1 MLLETQAIVLA
12 GQKLGEADTLVT
24 LLTFDH
30 GLLKGVAKGARR
42 MKSRFG
48 SALQPFSYGQ
58 AILFGMRPTVLR
70 RVNHVDSIHS
80 FRGLRE
86 DFDRMMLAAT
96 MANATRTL
104 LPEEQPSRETFA
116 LLLRAFR
123 ALEGGEDGARVVL
136 FFLLALL
143 RVAGYQ
149 PRVDRCLVGRH
160 PFSDSMRARATRWF
174 FVPQLGGTVC
184 ASCHADLASSVGP
197 MERPPAVPL
206 SSGAHAF
213 LRQAVR
219 MPSSLRDRLKVD
231 GALLQEAQSLIEAC
245 LAARARR
252 VIKRPIPFTPR
263 DAAPA
268 GIGPRHG

>member
-48 SALQPFSYGQ
+48 SSLQPFSYGE
-58 AILFGMRPTVLR
+58 AILFGTRPTVLR
-70 RVNHVDSIHS
+70 RVNHVDAIHS

-86 DFDRMMLAAT
+86 DFDRMMGAAT

-104 LPEEQPSRETFA
+104 LPEEQPSRETFT

-123 ALEGGEDGARVVL
+123 ALEGGEDVARVVV

-143 RVAGYQ
+143 RAAGYQ

-160 PFSDSMRARATRWF
+160 AFSDAGARATRWV

-184 ASCHADLASSVGP
+184 ASCHADLASNIET
-197 MERPPAVPL
+197 ERPPAVPL

-219 MPSSLRDRLKVD
+219 IPPSLRDRLKVD
-231 GALLQEAQSLIEAC
+231 GLLLQEVQSLIEAC

-252 VIKRPIPFTPR
+252 VIKRPIPFTTR
-263 DAAPA
+263 DAALA
-268 GIGPRHG
+268 GVGPSHG

>member
-1 MLLETQAIVLA
+1 MLFETQAIVLA

-58 AILFGMRPTVLR
+58 AILFGTRPTVLR

-86 DFDRMMLAAT
+86 DFDLMMWAAT
-96 MANATRTL
+96 MVNATRSL
-104 LPEEQPSRETFA
+104 LPEEQPSREAFTV
-116 LLLRAFR
+116 LLRALR
-123 ALEGGEDGARVVL
+123 ALEGGEDGDRVVL

-143 RVAGYQ
+143 RTAGYQ
-149 PRVDRCLVGRH
+149 PRVDRCLMGRH
-160 PFSDSMRARATRWF
+160 PFSDSVSTRALRWF

-184 ASCHADLASSVGP
+184 ASCHADLAARVAP
-197 MERPPAVPL
+197 TERPPAVPL
-206 SSGAHAF
+206 SSRAHAF

-219 MPSSLRDRLKVD
+219 MPPSLQDRLKID
-231 GALLQEAQSLIEAC
+231 GALLQEVQSLIEAC

-252 VIKRPIPFTPR
+252 VAKRPIPSAPTD
-263 DAAPA
+263 DAPV
-268 GIGPRHG
+268 GVGGRHG